1 MSPPFPMFI
10 TPLVKLVNHMPEQK
24 RDYYEVLGV
33 SKGASDDEIKKAY
46 RKLAKKYHPD
56 MNPGDKEAEAKFK
69 EVNEAYSILSDKEK
83 RARYDQF
90 GHAGVDPNYGAGG
103 PGGGFGGFDMGD
115 IDLGDI
121 FGSFFGGGFGGF
133 GGSGQR
139 RNGPQKGESLRANLT
154 ITFEEAAFGC
164 EKEINLN
171 RTEECDACH
180 GSGCEP
186 GTTAETCPDCRGT
199 GVVRVQQRTGGFAF
213 SSTAPCSRCRGTGK
227 IIHSPCKSCGGS
239 GSVKKSKRIT
249 VTIPAGIDDG
259 QAISLRGQGNAGKNG
274 GPAGDLIVGVR
285 VKPHPQFRRDGT
297 TVLYEQ
303 PVSFFQAAMGAELE
317 LPTIDGKVKYTLP
330 AGTQPGTT
338 FRLRGKGIPELRGR
352 GRGDQYVTVRVQVP
366 TSLNSEQ
373 KEALRAF
380 AQSMGEDLPEESG
393 LKGFFDKRKKK
404 R

>member
-1 MSPPFPMFI
+1 
-10 TPLVKLVNHMPEQK
+10 MPEQK

-69 EVNEAYSILSDKEK
+69 EVNEAYSVLSDEQK

-103 PGGGFGGFDMGD
+103 PGGPFGGFDMGD

-121 FGSFFGGGFGGF
+121 FGSFFGGGGFGGF
-133 GGSGQR
+133 GGGGAR
-139 RNGPQKGESLRANLT
+139 RNGPQKGESLRTNLT

-164 EKEINLN
+164 EKELSLN
-171 RTEECDACH
+171 RTEECDECH
-180 GSGCEP
+180 GSGCQP

-213 SSTAPCSRCRGTGK
+213 SSTAACTRCRGTGK

-259 QAISLRGQGNAGKNG
+259 QAVSLRGQGNAGKNG

-317 LPTIDGKVKYTLP
+317 IPTIDGKVKYTLP
-330 AGTQPGTT
+330 AGTQTGTT

-352 GRGDQYVTVRVQVP
+352 GRGDQYVTIRVQVP

-380 AQSMGEDLPEESG
+380 AQTMGEEVPEESG

-404 R
+404 K

>member
-1 MSPPFPMFI
+1 
-10 TPLVKLVNHMPEQK
+10 MPEQK

-33 SKGASDDEIKKAY
+33 SKGASDDEIKRAY

-69 EVNEAYSILSDKEK
+69 EVNEAYSILSDSEK

-133 GGSGQR
+133 GGSASSR
-139 RNGPQKGESLRANLT
+139 RNGPQKGESLRASLT
-154 ITFEEAAFGC
+154 ISFEEAAFGC

-171 RTEECDACH
+171 RTEECEACH
-180 GSGCEP
+180 GSGAEP

-227 IIHSPCKSCGGS
+227 IIHTPCKACGGS
-239 GSVKKSKRIT
+239 GSVKKSKRVT
-249 VTIPAGIDDG
+249 VSIPAGIDDG

-274 GPAGDLIVGVR
+274 GPAGDLIVAVH
-285 VKPHPQFRRDGT
+285 VKPHPQFHRDGT

-303 PVSFFQAAMGAELE
+303 PVTFYQAVIGAELE
-317 LPTIDGKVKYTLP
+317 IPTIDGKVKYNLP
-330 AGTQPGTT
+330 AGTQTGTT

-352 GRGDQYVTVRVQVP
+352 GRGDQYVTVRVQIP
-366 TSLNSEQ
+366 TSLNGEQ

-380 AQSMGEDLPEESG
+380 AEAMGEDVPEESG
-393 LKGFFDKRKKK
+393 LKGFFDKHKK
-404 R
+404 RK

>member
-56 MNPGDKEAEAKFK
+56 MNPGDKEAEGKFK

-133 GGSGQR
+133 GGGGQR

-317 LPTIDGKVKYTLP
+317 IPTIDGKVKYTLP

-366 TSLNSEQ
+366 TSLNGEQ

>member
-1 MSPPFPMFI
+1 
-10 TPLVKLVNHMPEQK
+10 MPEQK

-33 SKGASDDEIKKAY
+33 SKGASDDEIKRAY

-69 EVNEAYSILSDKEK
+69 EVNEAYSILSDSEK

-133 GGSGQR
+133 GGSASSR
-139 RNGPQKGESLRANLT
+139 RNGPQKGESLRASLT
-154 ITFEEAAFGC
+154 ISFEEAAFGC

-171 RTEECDACH
+171 RTEECEACH
-180 GSGCEP
+180 GSGAEP

-227 IIHSPCKSCGGS
+227 IIHTPCKACGGS
-239 GSVKKSKRIT
+239 GSVKKSKRVT
-249 VTIPAGIDDG
+249 VSIPAGIDDG

-274 GPAGDLIVGVR
+274 GPAGDLIVAVH
-285 VKPHPQFRRDGT
+285 VKPHPQFHRDGT

-303 PVSFFQAAMGAELE
+303 PVTFYQAVMGAELE
-317 LPTIDGKVKYTLP
+317 IPTIDGKVKYNLP
-330 AGTQPGTT
+330 AGTQTGTT

-366 TSLNSEQ
+366 TSLNGEQ

-380 AQSMGEDLPEESG
+380 AEAMGEDVPEESG
-393 LKGFFDKRKKK
+393 LKGFFDKHKK
-404 R
+404 RK